1 MLRKAYGLTLIA
13 LLLAGAGYMSY
24 EMAVLMWDLLVT
36 ASPGERVKIVLV
48 LTLTAIS
55 VVCRIIVAI
64 LDQVAKRNAA

>member
-24 EMAVLMWDLLVT
+24 EMAVLMRDLLVT